1 MSSKEKDAENSSK
14 KEQEIHEIEKKVQET
29 KPENEKKVE
38 DHIEP
43 EETIEAKETSK
54 EEVKNNKKIINKRI
68 WIIIAV
74 SVILIIGLIFSTT
87 FALLNLGKSTIAKG
101 VSIKGIDVSNLTV
114 EEATNKINEAIN
126 VELLLNMKLTD
137 GNDYTFDFDANQ
149 IQYSY
154 DVTNA
159 VKQAYQIGKENSILS
174 NNYTLLI
181 TAFFGKNIEPE
192 STYNEESL
200 IGIVEN
206 VSSKIPGL
214 VVQASYDK
222 EGDQL
227 IINNG
232 KAGVRVKKEELK
244 TAILEHIKNRN
255 AMDIM
260 QNGEE
265 QIVPIQVE
273 NVEPDPIDLDKIY
286 SEIHT
291 EPKDAY
297 YIPEPFQLFREED
310 GVDFAITMEEAKAI
324 IASGDS
330 EEYTIPLKLTPA
342 TKTIDDIGTEAFPY
356 MISSYTTKYDASNT
370 NRSGNLKIAADKING
385 TVLMPGEEFSYNEI
399 VGKRTI
405 QEGYTNAKIYE
416 NGQVVD
422 GLAGG
427 ICQIS
432 STLYNAVLLANL
444 EVTERR
450 NHSYTTTYVPAGR
463 DATVVYGTQDFKFKN
478 SRTYPIKIEARVA
491 NGIAEFKIHGI
502 KEEVEYDI
510 RIIPITTQTIPF
522 ATEYVP
528 NPTLAP
534 GQQVVTQAGHSG
546 YKVTTYIEKRLR
558 RSDYFKRSVVK

>member
-1 MSSKEKDAENSSK
+1 MSSKEKDAENSSQ

-38 DHIEP
+38 DHVEP
-43 EETIEAKETSK
+43 EETIEAKKTSK

-558 RSDYFKRSVVK
+558 RSRYFKRSVVK